1 MIRSSSGPRPSGPIA
16 SLIVVLAGFIP
27 AAGCAQSTPTT
38 LQSEDHTYRVVT
50 VVEGLE
56 FPWSLAFLPGGDM
69 LVTERP
75 GRLRIVRDGQLEPA
89 PVTGVPEVWARG
101 QGGLLDV
108 VLHPDFEQ
116 NRWVYLTFSK
126 PGPNQTATTAV
137 VRGRFD
143 GSALTEVEEIFEAD
157 AYNSNR
163 VHFGSRMAFDRNG
176 HLFVSIGE
184 RGQEQQA
191 QNTSN
196 HQGTIVRLFDDGRVP
211 DDNPFVGRSGVRPEI
226 WAFGIRSPQG
236 LAFRPGTDELWESE
250 HGPRGGDELNRIR
263 AGANYGWP
271 VITWGIDY
279 DGTPVGDGLREAPG
293 MEQPIH
299 YWVPSIATSG
309 LSFYDGTAFPNWRGS
324 AFVGGLAGTHLAR
337 IGLDGSEVVEREVL
351 LSEMGQRIRDV
362 RQGPDGMLYVLVDS
376 GRASL
381 WRIEPGSEAPS
392 P

>member
-1 MIRSSSGPRPSGPIA
+1 
-16 SLIVVLAGFIP
+16 
-27 AAGCAQSTPTT
+27 
-38 LQSEDHTYRVVT
+38 
-50 VVEGLE
+50 
-56 FPWSLAFLPGGDM
+56 M

-75 GRLRIVRDGQLEPA
+75 GRLRIIRDGQLDPT
-89 PVTGVPEVWARG
+89 PITGVPEVWARG

-116 NRWVYLTFSK
+116 TGWVYLSFSK
-126 PGPNQTATTAV
+126 PGANGTATTAV
-137 VRGRFD
+137 ARGRFD
-143 GSALTEVEEIFEAD
+143 GSALHDVEEIFEAD

-163 VHFGSRMAFDRNG
+163 VHFGSRMVFDREG
-176 HLFVSIGE
+176 YLFVSIGE

-211 DDNPFVGRSGVRPEI
+211 DDNPFVGNSDVRPEI

-250 HGPRGGDELNRIR
+250 HGPRGGDELNHIR

-271 VITWGIDY
+271 LITWGIDY
-279 DGTPVGDGLREAPG
+279 DGTPVGEGRREAPG
-293 MEQPIH
+293 LEQPIH

-309 LSFYDGTAFPNWRGS
+309 LAFYDGSAFPGWRGS

-337 IGLDGSEVVEREVL
+337 IGLEGSEVVEREVL
-351 LSEMGQRIRDV
+351 LAEMGQRIRDV
-362 RQGPDGMLYVLVDS
+362 RQGPDGLLYVLVDS
-376 GRASL
+376 GRAPI
-381 WRIEPGSEAPS
+381 WRIEPDSGGL
-392 P
+392 

>member
-1 MIRSSSGPRPSGPIA
+1 MTRLASRRRLPRPAA
-16 SLIVVLAGFIP
+16 SLAALFAAFAP
-27 AAGCAQSTPTT
+27 AAGCAQGTPTT
-38 LQSEDHTYRVVT
+38 LQGEDHSYRVVT

-75 GRLRIVRDGQLEPA
+75 GRLRIIRDGQLDPA
-89 PVTGVPEVWARG
+89 PITGVPEVWARG

-108 VLHPDFEQ
+108 VLHPDFDE
-116 NRWVYLTFSK
+116 NAWVYLTFSK
-126 PGPNQTATTAV
+126 PGPNGTATTAV
-137 VRGRFD
+137 ARGRFD
-143 GSALTEVEEIFEAD
+143 GSALNDVEEIFEAD

-163 VHFGSRMAFDRNG
+163 VHFGSRMAFDRDG
-176 HLFVSIGE
+176 YLFVSIGE

-211 DDNPFVGRSGVRPEI
+211 DDNPFVSNSDVRPEI
-226 WAFGIRSPQG
+226 WAYGIRSPQG

-263 AGANYGWP
+263 GGANYGWP
-271 VITWGIDY
+271 LITWGIDY
-279 DGTPVGDGLREAPG
+279 DGTPVGEGRREAPG
-293 MEQPIH
+293 LEQPVH

-309 LSFYDGTAFPNWRGS
+309 LAFYDGSAFPGWRGS

-337 IGLDGSEVVEREVL
+337 LGLEGSEVVEREVL
-351 LSEMGQRIRDV
+351 LAEMGQRIRDV
-362 RQGPDGMLYVLVDS
+362 RQGPDGLLYVLVDS
-376 GRASL
+376 GRAPI
-381 WRIEPGSEAPS
+381 WRIEPDGGEL
-392 P
+392 

>member
-1 MIRSSSGPRPSGPIA
+1 M
-16 SLIVVLAGFIP
+16 VLLTAFAP

-38 LQSEDHTYRVVT
+38 LQGEDHSYRVVT

-75 GRLRIVRDGQLEPA
+75 GRLRVVRDGQLDPTPIA
-89 PVTGVPEVWARG
+89 GVPEVWARG
-101 QGGLLDV
+101 QGGLMDV
-108 VLHPDFEQ
+108 VLHPDFDQ

-126 PGPNQTATTAV
+126 PGPSGTATTAV
-137 VRGRFD
+137 VRGHFD
-143 GSALTEVEEIFEAD
+143 GSALTDVEEIFEAD

-176 HLFVSIGE
+176 YLFVSIGE

-211 DDNPFVGRSGVRPEI
+211 DDNPFVGRSDVRPEI

-271 VITWGIDY
+271 AITWGIDY
-279 DGTPVGDGLREAPG
+279 DGTPVGEGRREAPG

-309 LSFYDGTAFPNWRGS
+309 LSFYDGSAFPEWRGS

-337 IGLDGSEVVEREVL
+337 IGLEGSEVVEREVL
-351 LSEMGQRIRDV
+351 LAEMGQRIRDV
-362 RQGPDGMLYVLVDS
+362 RQGPDGFLYVLVDS
-376 GRASL
+376 GRAPI
-381 WRIEPGSEAPS
+381 WRIEPGEGEP
-392 P
+392 